1 MNKTFKYILYALA
14 ALVVLVVA
22 VAVYIALTFDPNPYK
37 PQLISFV
44 KEQKQRTL
52 TLEGD
57 IKLSFFPK
65 IGIDLGKVSL
75 SEKNSSEEFAAVDR
89 VRLNLALLPLLKREV
104 VVDEIRID
112 GMRAKVIRH
121 RDGTSNYDDLA
132 EGKKDEL
139 KEEKMEVIPFALDVS
154 GIKVTNSTFTWQN
167 EEKGRTFAVSKL
179 EVSTGR
185 LGGSA
190 PTDVD
195 VSFRMQSDKPKIDA
209 AVHLTGGVA
218 LDMKTRRSVIKKLVV
233 EVKDAATGRLDV
245 TVGIPALESTPTAFR
260 AETVSIE
267 VNGTRGDNFIKG
279 RISTPVSGDLE
290 TKRFDLPH
298 IQGAIDVTNPKM
310 PKGSMTVALSGSAH
324 LDMTAEKAGL
334 NLTSKVD
341 ESTITSKAGM
351 EGFDTPWYTFEIGID
366 RLDADRYLPPGEKDT
381 KQEPEKP
388 LDLSALKTLRADGNL
403 RIGDLKAYNVK
414 ATNIRVGLKAAGGR
428 MIVRPM
434 AASLYQGTANG
445 ALTVNAAK
453 TPHIAVQQEFKG
465 VNIGP
470 LMRDALNKDVLEGR
484 GNVSLNVT
492 GEGETVTAIKKAL
505 DGSLKM
511 ELRDGAIKGI
521 NIPGAIRAAK
531 AKLGILKGE
540 QTQTASAIEKTDF
553 SEMKAVFVIKN
564 GVAHDDLSAKSPLVR
579 LAGTGDIDIGG
590 EKLDYLLKATVVATL
605 EGQGGKELAAMRGIT
620 VPVRISGPF
629 AESRVRLDFNAM
641 VGQAVK
647 QQVETV
653 TEEIKTKG
661 VEKLKEGFRGLFK

>member
-1 MNKTFKYILYALA
+1 MKKLKYALYLLA
-14 ALVVLVVA
+14 ALLTLAVA
-22 VAVYIALTFDPNPYK
+22 VAVYIVLTFDPNLYK

-44 KEQKQRTL
+44 KDQKQRTL

-65 IGIDLGKVSL
+65 LGIDLGKVSL
-75 SEKNSSEEFAAVDR
+75 SEKNGAQEFASINR
-89 VRLNLALLPLLKREV
+89 LRLNLALLPLLKRDV

-121 RDGTSNYDDLA
+121 TDGTSNYDDLA
-132 EGKKDEL
+132 EGKKEEV
-139 KEEKMEVIPFALDVS
+139 KEEKKEVIPFALDVS
-154 GIKVTNSTFTWQN
+154 GVKVTNSTFTLQD
-167 EEKGRTFAVSKL
+167 EEKGRTFAVSNL

-185 LGGSA
+185 LGGA
-190 PTDVD
+190 EPTDVE
-195 VSFRMQSDKPKIDA
+195 VSFRMQGDKPKIDA
-209 AVHLTGGVA
+209 AVHLTAGLA
-218 LDMKTRRSVIKKLVV
+218 LDMKAKRSVIKKLVV

-245 TVGIPALESTPTAFR
+245 TVEIPALESTPQAFK
-260 AETVSIE
+260 AEMVSIE
-267 VNGTRGDNFIKG
+267 VNGTLGDNLIKG
-279 RISTPVSGDLE
+279 RIATPVSGNLE

-298 IQGAIDVTNPKM
+298 IQGAIGVTNSKM

-341 ESTITSKAGM
+341 ESTITSKAKM
-351 EGFDTPWYTFEIGID
+351 EGFDTPWYTFDIGID
-366 RLDADRYLPPGEKDT
+366 RLDADRYLPPGEKNT
-381 KQEPEKP
+381 KQETEKP

-403 RIGDLKAYNVK
+403 RIGDFKAYNVK
-414 ATNIRVGLKAAGGR
+414 ATNIRVGLKAAGGS
-428 MIVRPM
+428 MIVSPM
-434 AASLYQGTANG
+434 TASLYQGTANG

-453 TPHIAVQQEFKG
+453 TPHIAVEQELKG
-465 VNIGP
+465 ISIGP
-470 LMRDALNKDVLEGR
+470 LMRDALGKDALDGR
-484 GNVSLNVT
+484 GNVSLDVT
-492 GEGETVTAIKKAL
+492 GEGDTVTAIKRAL
-505 DGSLKM
+505 DGSLTM

-605 EGQGGKELAAMRGIT
+605 EGQGGKELVAMSGIT

-629 AESRVRLDFNAM
+629 AEPRVRLDFNSM

-647 QQVETV
+647 RQVETV

-661 VEKLKEGFRGLFK
+661 AEKLKEGFRGLFK